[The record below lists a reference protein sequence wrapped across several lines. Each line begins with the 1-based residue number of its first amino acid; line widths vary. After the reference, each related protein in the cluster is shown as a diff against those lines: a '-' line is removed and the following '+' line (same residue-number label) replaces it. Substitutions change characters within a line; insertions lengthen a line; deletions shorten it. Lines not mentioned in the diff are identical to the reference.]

1 MVFGW
6 LKKRDGKITP
16 DAAQDYLSALSGSD
30 EAVIVQVLDWVNAQ
44 FEQGSLDLTLL
55 QMADQR
61 LDVLRA
67 QVREQAYLQS
77 RLGTGY
83 RLLRTNSEQF
93 AQAYLRI
100 ARGLPE
106 GSSER
111 VSAYLRAAW
120 LFSQACYMAR
130 MIYGDPGDL
139 RKALLGV
146 WQEAERQRIATR
158 RMPPYPWLLE
168 SSVIQEV
175 AVSFLFETAPFEN
188 LSVAQIEYLARFLA
202 FYGSRIAITPAPG
215 ATLPYAI
222 LADGQVCA
230 TDNATLDSSPPLF
243 IGPGPLL
250 DFMANVAKLSGQ
262 NSLPPWAGDLLPYT
276 DTQTIKSL
284 AQRLS
289 VTWEKKTVQRSSE
302 RQRRDD
308 NVRVTGGFI
317 NIRRAVAYAA
327 YVRNGGK
334 LDVFG
339 MPDKLISE
347 RLREIMV
354 GLAEE
359 GKERTPVEV
368 LAVMEGV
375 QDKSPVEDWS
385 VIDSS
390 ATGYSLV
397 VPGFRKW
404 LAVGGLLALRE
415 SDQIDWHIAI
425 VRRLYGMASS
435 RRVGIEIFPGTP
447 VPIGIGVEGQLT
459 NASIADLRDAILIN
473 GADETWIVTSFPC
486 TIDATYLT
494 TSQQGRQLFKIRARY
509 GGDDGYEVYTA
520 TRLAS

>member
-1 MVFGW
+1 MVFRW

-111 VSAYLRAAW
+111 VSAYLRAAC
-120 LFSQACYMAR
+120 LFSRACHMAR
-130 MIYGDPGDL
+130 MTYGDPGDL

-158 RMPPYPWLLE
+158 RMPPYLGLLE

-175 AVSFLFETAPFEN
+175 AVSFLFETAPFET

-202 FYGSRIAITPAPG
+202 FYGSRIVITSAPG

-222 LADGQVCA
+222 LANGQVCA
-230 TDNATLDSSPPLF
+230 MGNAAMESPLLF

-250 DFMANVAKLSGQ
+250 DFMANAAKLSGQ
-262 NSLPPWAGDLLPYT
+262 DSLPPWAGDSLPHT
-276 DTQTIKSL
+276 DIQTIKSL
-284 AQRLS
+284 AQRMCA
-289 VTWEKKTVQRSSE
+289 TWEKKSVQRSSE

-308 NVRVTGGFI
+308 SARVTGGFI

-390 ATGYSLV
+390 ATGYSLA

-415 SDQIDWHIAI
+415 CDQIDWHIAI
-425 VRRLYGMASS
+425 VRRLYGAASS
-435 RRVGIEIFPGTP
+435 RRVGIETFPGMP
-447 VPIGIGVEGQLT
+447 APIGIGVEGQLT
-459 NASIADLRDAILIN
+459 NVSIADLRDAILIN
-473 GADETWIVTSFPC
+473 GADETWVVTSFPC
-486 TIDATYLT
+486 TIDATYLIAG
-494 TSQQGRQLFKIRARY
+494 QQGRQLFKIRARY
-509 GGDDGYEVYTA
+509 YGDDDYEVYTA
-520 TRLAS
+520 TRVNN

>member
-1 MVFGW
+1 LVFGW
-6 LKKRDGKITP
+6 LKKRDGNITP
-16 DAAQDYLSALSGSD
+16 DVAQGYLSALSGSD

-44 FEQGSLDLTLL
+44 VEQGSLDLTLL

-61 LDVLRA
+61 LDALRA

-111 VSAYLRAAW
+111 VSAYLRAAC
-120 LFSQACYMAR
+120 LFSRACYMAR
-130 MIYGDPGDL
+130 MTYGDPGDL

-146 WQEAERQRIATR
+146 WQEAERQGIATR
-158 RMPPYPWLLE
+158 RMPPYPGLLE

-202 FYGSRIAITPAPG
+202 FYGNRIVITPAPG
-215 ATLPYAI
+215 VTLPYAI
-222 LADGQVCA
+222 VADGQVCA
-230 TDNATLDSSPPLF
+230 TDNATLDPSPPLF

-250 DFMANVAKLSGQ
+250 DFMANVTKLSGQ
-262 NSLPPWAGDLLPYT
+262 DSLPPWAGDLLPYA
-276 DTQTIKSL
+276 DIQTIKSL
-284 AQRLS
+284 AQRLCA
-289 VTWEKKTVQRSSE
+289 TWEKKSAQRSSE

-359 GKERTPVEV
+359 SKERTPVEV
-368 LAVMEGV
+368 LAVMEGA
-375 QDKSPVEDWS
+375 QDQGSVEEWS
-385 VIDSS
+385 VIDNS

-447 VPIGIGVEGQLT
+447 VPIGVGVGGQLT
-459 NASIADLRDAILIN
+459 DVSIANLRDAILIN
-473 GADETWIVTSFPC
+473 GADETWVVTSFPC
-486 TIDATYLT
+486 VIDATYLIA
-494 TSQQGRQLFKIRARY
+494 SQQGRQLFKIRARY

-520 TRLAS
+520 TRLAG